1 MARKIRSFHFDG
13 EAHHLQE
20 EEAVRVRDLQ
30 TGTVT
35 LVREAD
41 GAPRVIRAADL
52 NVAVPGRPGPVTEDR
67 LYDLRAMLEETL
79 ALGFTDEEIIELLE
93 IARRHQLLRIP
104 CEAGGEA

>member
-1 MARKIRSFHFDG
+1 MARKFRSFHFDG
-13 EAHHLQE
+13 AAHHLQE
-20 EEAVRVRDLQ
+20 EEAVRPRDLQ

-52 NVAVPGRPGPVTEDR
+52 NVAAPGPVAEDR

-93 IARRHQLLRIP
+93 IARRHQLLRVP
-104 CEAGGEA
+104 LEAGGDA